1 MFRSRQVLK
10 QVLFRLE
17 KLEEQYQIQEQQVKN
32 LLQLLREYKEE
43 LDRRKRSYKN
53 LLLQTGVSLLTIVIV
68 VTIVPT

>member
-10 QVLFRLE
+10 QVLFRLD

-32 LLQLLREYKEE
+32 LLQLLKEYKDE

-53 LLLQTGVSLLTIVIV
+53 LLLQTGVSLLTILIV
-68 VTIVPT
+68 VNIAPT

>member
-32 LLQLLREYKEE
+32 LLELLKEYKEE

-68 VTIVPT
+68 VNIVPT

>member
-10 QVLFRLE
+10 QVLFRLD

-32 LLQLLREYKEE
+32 LLQLLKEYKDE

-68 VTIVPT
+68 VTIAPT

>member
-10 QVLFRLE
+10 QVLFRLD

-32 LLQLLREYKEE
+32 LLQLLKEYKEE

-53 LLLQTGVSLLTIVIV
+53 LLLQTGVSLLTILIV
-68 VTIVPT
+68 VNIAPT

>member
-17 KLEEQYQIQEQQVKN
+17 KLEEQYQIQEQQVNN
-32 LLQLLREYKEE
+32 LLQLLKEYKEE

-53 LLLQTGVSLLTIVIV
+53 LLLQTGVSLLTILIV
-68 VTIVPT
+68 VNMVPT